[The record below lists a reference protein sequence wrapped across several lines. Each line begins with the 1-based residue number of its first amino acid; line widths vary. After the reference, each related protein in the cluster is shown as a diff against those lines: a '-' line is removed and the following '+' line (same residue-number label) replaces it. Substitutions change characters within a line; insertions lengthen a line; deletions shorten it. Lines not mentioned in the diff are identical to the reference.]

1 MTIKR
6 QKVAVL
12 KTLEILEV
20 YIVNK
25 RGDELLMVIH
35 AIRITFKPMFYP
47 SAIDYNFTIYTL
59 NSLILSSHEI

>member
-25 RGDELLMVIH
+25 RGDELLMVIN
-35 AIRITFKPMFYP
+35 ATVRSETYRDK
-47 SAIDYNFTIYTL
+47 
-59 NSLILSSHEI
+59 SL

>member
-35 AIRITFKPMFYP
+35 ATVRSETYRDKSP
-47 SAIDYNFTIYTL
+47 S
-59 NSLILSSHEI
+59 